1 MRTLLDRLRR
11 YGFALLTLALTAV
24 VMGIPGIEDRA
35 GTAILV
41 YFFAVLLSAWYG
53 GLGPGLLTT
62 AVIVLMTSHTTFP
75 FWRVMR
81 LGLGI
86 ASGISISALAE
97 VLHAARRR
105 AERNE
110 QRFRA
115 LIENGRDVISV
126 VSDDGVVRYASPTVA
141 HTLGH
146 APEDLVGRDALEL
159 IHPDDRGRVGLLLDE
174 LRWEPGAS
182 RVVDYRVRDKG
193 GTWLWLEG
201 TVTNLLTDP
210 AVGGMVCN
218 VRDIT
223 GRKKAEEALRESE
236 ARYRM
241 LFERN
246 QSGVLRSAEDGRILD
261 CNDSLARMLGYG
273 SREEVLALTVWDL
286 YHRRAD
292 RRAVLARLRERAML
306 TDFEVRARRRDG
318 GVAWLLGSLLRLEG
332 AGDEAE
338 YHATVI
344 DITERKRAEEAQQL
358 LAEAGAVLSS
368 SLDDGP
374 TLEALARLAV
384 RLLADLCLIDMVQDD
399 GTVIRAAAAHADPAK
414 QALADE
420 LRRYPP
426 DPQGPHPAMRALR
439 SGRAEVADEV
449 DDAVLAA
456 AARDSAHLEVVR
468 RLGFTSY
475 LCIPLTARGRALGV
489 LNLVS
494 TGGHR
499 RYDAADRA
507 LAEELARRA
516 ALAVDN
522 ARLYRAA
529 RQARQ
534 EAEAADRAKGR
545 FLAVLSHELRTPL
558 SPVLMAVS
566 ALLDGDETLDLRP
579 TLEMIRRNVEL
590 EARLIDD
597 LLDVTRIGRGTLHLD
612 LRTVDAHDAV
622 RHAVQICL
630 GEIEQGGIALGSDLT
645 AAEHHVEA
653 DPARL
658 RQIIWNLIKNAT
670 KFTPPGGS
678 IAVRSRNRPPQGP
691 GGRPRLVIEVA
702 DDGGGI
708 EAEAL
713 TRIFEPFE
721 QGDVSPRHRS
731 GLGLGLAIGR
741 SLAEAHGGRLTAA
754 SPGPG
759 RGSIFVLELPTTSRP
774 AAVKPPSVS
783 ATPPLPRSR
792 GLKVLLVEDNKDT
805 LKYIALVLGARGH
818 EVTVAER
825 LSEALR
831 AAADQPFDLLV
842 SDIELPDGT
851 GLELMRQLRGRG
863 LPAIAMSG
871 YGSEEDVRASQEA
884 GFTEHLTKPVDLT
897 RLLAAVHSVTA
908 AERGARAEEVSAAA
922 RTS

>member
-1 MRTLLDRLRR
+1 MRTHQDRLRR
-11 YGFALLTLALTAV
+11 YGFALLTLAVTNAV
-24 VMGIPGIEDRA
+24 MTLPEIQDRA

-62 AVIVLMTSHTTFP
+62 AAIVLMTSHTSFP
-75 FWRVMR
+75 FWRVVR

-86 ASGISISALAE
+86 ASGVSISALAE

-115 LIENGRDVISV
+115 LIEKGWDVISV
-126 VSDDGVVRYASPTVA
+126 VSADGVVRYASPTVT

-146 APEDLVGRDALEL
+146 APEDFVGRAALEL
-159 IHPDDRGRVGLLLDE
+159 IHPDDRERVGRLFDE
-174 LRWEPGAS
+174 LREEPGAS
-182 RVVDYRVRDKG
+182 RGVEYRIRDKG
-193 GTWLWLEG
+193 GAWRWLEG
-201 TVTNLLTDP
+201 TVTNLLTDA

-218 VRDIT
+218 FRDIT
-223 GRKKAEEALRESE
+223 G
-236 ARYRM
+236 
-241 LFERN
+241 
-246 QSGVLRSAEDGRILD
+246 
-261 CNDSLARMLGYG
+261 
-273 SREEVLALTVWDL
+273 
-286 YHRRAD
+286 
-292 RRAVLARLRERAML
+292 
-306 TDFEVRARRRDG
+306 
-318 GVAWLLGSLLRLEG
+318 
-332 AGDEAE
+332 
-338 YHATVI
+338 
-344 DITERKRAEEAQQL
+344 RKRAEEAQRL
-358 LAEAGAVLSS
+358 LAEAGTLLSS
-368 SLDDGP
+368 LLDDGA
-374 TLEALARLAV
+374 TLEALSRLAV
-384 RLLADLCLIDMVQDD
+384 PLLADLCLIDMVQDD
-399 GTVIRAAAAHADPAK
+399 GTVFRAAAAHADPTK
-414 QALADE
+414 QALVDE

-426 DPQGPHPAMRALR
+426 DPRGPHPAMRALR
-439 SGRAEVADEV
+439 SGHAEMTDQV
-449 DDAVLAA
+449 DDAMLAA
-456 AARDSAHLEVVR
+456 TARNTAHLEVAR

-489 LNLVS
+489 LTLIG
-494 TGGHR
+494 TDGHR
-499 RYDAADRA
+499 RYDAADLA

-545 FLAVLSHELRTPL
+545 FLAVLSHELRNPL

-566 ALLDGDETLDLRP
+566 ALLDGDEMLGLRP

-590 EARLIDD
+590 EARLVDD
-597 LLDVTRIGRGTLHLD
+597 LLDVTRIGRGTLRLD
-612 LRTVDAHDAV
+612 PRTVDAHDAV
-622 RHAVQICL
+622 RQAVHICL
-630 GEIEQGGIALGSDLT
+630 GAIEQGRIALASDLT
-645 AAEHHVEA
+645 ATEHDVEA

-658 RQIIWNLIKNAT
+658 QQIIWNLIKNAT
-670 KFTPPGGS
+670 QFTPPGGS
-678 IAVRSRNRPPQGP
+678 IAVRSRNRPDPRP

-702 DDGGGI
+702 DDGAGI

-721 QGDVSPRHRS
+721 QGEVSPRHRS

-754 SPGPG
+754 SMGPG
-759 RGSIFVLELPTTSRP
+759 RGSIFRLELPTITRLT
-774 AAVKPPSVS
+774 VVTPPSGS
-783 ATPPLPRSR
+783 ATPPLARSG
-792 GLKVLLVEDNKDT
+792 GLKILLVEDNKDT

-818 EVTVAER
+818 AVTVAER
-825 LSEALR
+825 LSEALL
-831 AAADQPFDLLV
+831 AAAGQPLDLLV

-871 YGSEEDVRASQEA
+871 YGSEEDVRASLEA
-884 GFTEHLTKPVDLT
+884 GFAEHLTKPVDVT
-897 RLLAAVHSVTA
+897 RLIAAVDSVTA
-908 AERGARAEEVSAAA
+908 ALCGARAEGVGAAV
-922 RTS
+922 RNS

>member
-1 MRTLLDRLRR
+1 MRTHQDQLRR
-11 YGFALLTLALTAV
+11 YGFALLTLALAAAV
-24 VMGIPGIEDRA
+24 MAIPEIEDRA
-35 GTAILV
+35 GTPILV

-62 AVIVLMTSHTTFP
+62 AVIVVMTSHTSFP
-75 FWRVMR
+75 FWRVVR

-86 ASGISISALAE
+86 ASGVSISALAE

-115 LIENGRDVISV
+115 LIEKGWDVISV
-126 VSDDGVVRYASPTVA
+126 VSADGVVRYASPTVT

-146 APEDLVGRDALEL
+146 APEDFVGRDALEL
-159 IHPDDRGRVGLLLDE
+159 IHPDDRERVGRLLDE
-174 LRWEPGAS
+174 LRGEPGAS
-182 RVVDYRVRDKG
+182 RGVDYRIRDKD
-193 GTWLWLEG
+193 GTWRWLEG
-201 TVTNLLTDP
+201 TVTNLLTDA

-218 VRDIT
+218 FRDVT
-223 GRKKAEEALRESE
+223 G
-236 ARYRM
+236 
-241 LFERN
+241 
-246 QSGVLRSAEDGRILD
+246 
-261 CNDSLARMLGYG
+261 
-273 SREEVLALTVWDL
+273 
-286 YHRRAD
+286 
-292 RRAVLARLRERAML
+292 
-306 TDFEVRARRRDG
+306 
-318 GVAWLLGSLLRLEG
+318 
-332 AGDEAE
+332 
-338 YHATVI
+338 
-344 DITERKRAEEAQQL
+344 RKRAEEAQRL

-368 SLDDGP
+368 SLDDGA
-374 TLEALARLAV
+374 TLDALAHLAV
-384 RLLADLCLIDMVQDD
+384 GLLADLCLIDMVQDD
-399 GTVIRAAAAHADPAK
+399 GAVLRAAAAHADPAK
-414 QALADE
+414 QALVDV
-420 LRRYPP
+420 LRCYSP
-426 DPQGPHPAMRALR
+426 DPRGPHPAMRALR
-439 SGRAEVADEV
+439 SGRAEVTDQI
-449 DDAVLAA
+449 DDAMLAA
-456 AARDSAHLEVVR
+456 TARNAAHLEVVR

-489 LNLVS
+489 LTLIG
-494 TGGHR
+494 TDGHH

-566 ALLDGDETLDLRP
+566 ALLDGDEMLGLRP

-612 LRTVDAHDAV
+612 TRTVDAHDAV
-622 RHAVQICL
+622 RHAVHICL
-630 GEIEQGGIALGSDLT
+630 GEIEKGRISLESDL
-645 AAEHHVEA
+645 AASEHDVEA

-658 RQIIWNLIKNAT
+658 QQIIWNLIKNAT

-678 IAVRSRNRPPQGP
+678 IAVRSRNQPPPGP

-702 DDGGGI
+702 DDGAGI
-708 EAEAL
+708 EADAL

-721 QGDVSPRHRS
+721 QGEVSPRHSS

-741 SLAEAHGGRLTAA
+741 SLAEAHGGRLSAA
-754 SPGPG
+754 SLGPG
-759 RGSIFVLELPTTSRP
+759 QGSTFLLELPTITRP
-774 AAVKPPSVS
+774 TVVKPPSGS
-783 ATPPLPRSR
+783 AVPPLPQPRR
-792 GLKVLLVEDNKDT
+792 LKILLVEDNKDT
-805 LKYIALVLGARGH
+805 LKYIALVLSTRGH

-825 LSEALR
+825 LSEALP
-831 AAADQPFDLLV
+831 AAADPSLDLLI

-851 GLELMRQLRGRG
+851 GLELMRQLRERG

-871 YGSEEDVRASQEA
+871 YGSEEDVRASLEA
-884 GFTEHLTKPVDLT
+884 GFAAHLTKPVDLT
-897 RLLAAVHSVTA
+897 QLIDAIHSVTA
-908 AERGARAEEVSAAA
+908 AERGVRAEGLGAAV